1 MKRFWSE
8 INDKLAI
15 FSGILLGFTM
25 FVIGI
30 EVIARYIFNSPIIG
44 VVDVVTVLIPLFVF
58 LPLAS
63 AEIHDKHIRVE
74 FVTSRWRPIWQSTL
88 DMFAYLCGLILMILM
103 AWVLLGFAIDAF
115 NAGQYLPGLRRIRV
129 WPSKFGMALG
139 AALFA
144 IQCLINF
151 LKSGGNIKQHLL
163 KTGKSTGI

>member
-1 MKRFWSE
+1 MKKVWSE

-15 FSGILLGFTM
+15 FSGLLLGFTM
-25 FVIGI
+25 IVIGI
-30 EVIARYIFNSPIIG
+30 EVVARYIFNSPIIG

-63 AEIHDKHIRVE
+63 TEIHDKHIRVE
-74 FVTSRWRPIWQSTL
+74 FVTSRFPPLWQPVL
-88 DMFAYLCGLILMILM
+88 DMIAYLFGLFLLAIM
-103 AWVLLGFAIDAF
+103 AWVLLGFAIDSF

-144 IQCLINF
+144 IQCIINF
-151 LKSGGNIKQHLL
+151 VKSGGSLKRHFIKSN
-163 KTGKSTGI
+163 KAAGI